1 MPWYLPQVEVEVVHD
16 KDQAWLSCE
25 ERVRD
30 GWDGLD
36 SPGSLLL
43 IRALRSAKARA
54 VNGGTGGRK
63 QKG

>member
-1 MPWYLPQVEVEVVHD
+1 MHD

-43 IRALRSAKARA
+43 IRPLRSAKARA
-54 VNGGTGGRK
+54 VNGARGSENEKDTN
-63 QKG
+63 